1 MANRRL
7 RGIDHSNQAKL
18 PSIMRKS
25 TTSYSPVD
33 TEDKDITLHFPTFQR
48 CETNHPRRIK
58 APLSFPAVKKLNQYF
73 CLAFDNELPPIPQ
86 IGKKSGI
93 SFKKVSG
100 DQERKSNDKLDNKQ
114 MHGSLHRQEK
124 EATTSTMSQKTP
136 RNSIHLLQRRVNPGR
151 MYQQNNDRISYEE
164 LLAFDQNID
173 QLHAFT
179 ERDVKWS
186 NMKDFSGKVI
196 DPKTTG
202 NGDITLYVERFE
214 EDVKK
219 RNSVDHD
226 RRLSLKKETKLR
238 VQGRFYEALDLHF
251 YHCYRNTHPERRMAI
266 CEEIE
271 RKIVIDDVTL
281 TRFREHLSLEE
292 ILNTWVV

>member
-1 MANRRL
+1 M
-7 RGIDHSNQAKL
+7 
-18 PSIMRKS
+18 
-25 TTSYSPVD
+25 
-33 TEDKDITLHFPTFQR
+33 
-48 CETNHPRRIK
+48 
-58 APLSFPAVKKLNQYF
+58 KKLNQYF

-114 MHGSLHRQEK
+114 MHRSLYRQEK

-281 TRFREHLSLEE
+281 SRFRGHLSLEE
-292 ILNTWVV
+292 I